1 MNKRFFLAWMML
13 CMIAL
18 HVRAELV
25 PTRLR
30 CEQMD
35 NPFTVDVLNP
45 RLSWINKVNDEAVQ
59 GERQTAYRIC
69 VASSREKLLA
79 GDADV
84 WDTGKKMSDQSVL
97 VPFQGNELVSGGTY
111 WWRVKVWNKDGHE
124 SEWSEPAY
132 WGMGLLS
139 ASEWRAKWIG
149 ADWEHGAAPTF
160 RRSFTVK
167 KAIDHAKLFVTA
179 LGYYEVSLNGQKVGD
194 DFFVPNISNANKRP
208 KLPTEFLAIPDNFTD
223 YRVFYLAYDV
233 SSYLH
238 RGTNR
243 IQSLL
248 GEGMYNAVSHWIA
261 PFGENAFLC
270 QLEITYEDGTKEV
283 VVTDENWEMAASPIV
298 MNGVYAGEIYDA
310 VKAHQPENWRRARVV
325 EAPAGKLTAQTAPS
339 DKLTEVLKPV
349 SVERQDDGSYLVDFG
364 KEISGWIHLKD
375 IVARR
380 GDTIHVRYLSESP
393 LGVQKYIHGGTGKE
407 SYAPRFTWFVFRKAV
422 IVGCKD
428 LAAENL
434 QAEAVNTDLKLVAH
448 FETSNPLYNQINTI
462 WQRSEMDNLHG
473 GIQSDCPHRERN
485 PYLGD
490 GQVVCHTVME
500 NFDAAAFYHK
510 WIQTMRDSQDKDTGY
525 VPNSAPWQSA
535 CGGGVAWGAA
545 MNIIPWEYYQHY
557 GDLQELKD
565 NYQAMKDQ
573 VRYMLTWLTEDGTML
588 SQRTNVGSD
597 KPNQWFNLGDWVP
610 PFELPDTELVHTF
623 YLWYCADINAK
634 AAKALGLQDDEL
646 YYKVLAEKVWNAFHR
661 KFYRPAEKSYGDY
674 GSNVF
679 ALVMGVPDADR
690 EAVVETL
697 RHEIA
702 VRYKGHFNTGIFGTR
717 FLPETLARYGMN
729 DLACEVM
736 NQTDFPSFG
745 DMIRQ
750 GATTMWEQWDGKNS
764 RNHPMFGGALSWFY
778 RYLAG
783 VQLDESRPGY
793 KHFSVKPILTAL
805 ERVCYAVETSYGLV
819 GSEIVQT
826 AREVNLCVTVPVG
839 CSATVTLPIS
849 NEVKELQQGTYRFTI
864 SKNE

>member
-1 MNKRFFLAWMML
+1 MML

-59 GERQTAYRIC
+59 GEKQTAYRIC

-79 GDADV
+79 GDADI
-84 WDTGKKMSDQSVL
+84 WDTGKRMSDQSVL

-124 SEWSEPAY
+124 SEWSEPAF

-139 ASEWRAKWIG
+139 ASEWQAKWIG

-349 SVERQDDGSYLVDFG
+349 SLERQDDGSYLVDFG

-380 GDTIHVRYLSESP
+380 GDTIHVRYFSESP

-557 GDLQELKD
+557 DDLQELKD

-661 KFYRPAEKSYGDY
+661 KFYRPSEKSYGDY

-690 EAVVETL
+690 EAVVEML

-717 FLPETLARYGMN
+717 FLSETLARYGMN

-764 RNHPMFGGALSWFY
+764 RNHPMFGGALTWFY
-778 RYLAG
+778 RHLAG
-783 VQLDESRPGY
+783 VQLDESCPGY

-839 CSATVTLPIS
+839 CLATVTLPIS

-864 SKNE
+864 PKNE